1 MPGPRTMKCDSV
13 LYNDV
18 LPCVHG
24 GWGVGVGGA
33 GGVWTPLPTG
43 FNPPTPAQI
52 FPPYSRP
59 LFFPGIPPKIQIFL
73 PPPPAHLTPP
83 PPTPTPTPPT
93 HTHTAHFLSK
103 APPTPIPM
111 LPSRMQQCCF
121 NVMCILVFT
130 KYFLFLY
137 HCCILSK
144 IKLTTATCKSLYSV
158 SLPGLW
164 RFVRWLWY
172 LPVNHVGW
180 SWEIAKQNNISTLC
194 HHWFR

>member
-1 MPGPRTMKCDSV
+1 MKYFHV
-13 LYNDV
+13 WM
-18 LPCVHG
+18 
-24 GWGVGVGGA
+24 GWWWCGVGGGGGGGVA
-33 GGVWTPLPTG
+33 GGGGGGRGGLDPLTHMVQPPCPRSN
-43 FNPPTPAQI
+43 FFLPTPAPFFSGYPTQNSD
-52 FPPYSRP
+52 FFASTPPP
-59 LFFPGIPPKIQIFL
+59 IW
-73 PPPPAHLTPP
+73 PPPP
-83 PPTPTPTPPT
+83 
-93 HTHTAHFLSK
+93 AHFLSK

-137 HCCILSK
+137 HCSILSK

-180 SWEIAKQNNISTLC
+180 SGEIAKQNNISKLC